1 VRQVA
6 RRISVVLLI
15 GFCAVA
21 GAIGFGMTPSD
32 TRRVRAFG
40 DTVRSWQHDPDY
52 RVVATQY
59 VTLGVDAM
67 QSRVCGL
74 SAGTLIMA
82 FRSLPGLPDYLA
94 VSDTSAAHYKAF
106 SEGDLSAYLHLAS
119 EQGAAD
125 GIATVEKLGRR
136 KDVSDA
142 DVVAFLAGFKLTV
155 PTVTDAG
162 AVAGVRRL
170 LADVDVATKPFLVR
184 GDVSTSLLSGVE
196 GNLATMTRAQQA
208 AEFAQFDSHIRA
220 TDPELWRSKQVS
232 DFLAGIWAQGYG
244 QIYLDGINAFFHIQ
258 HAARVAFVVGLLIGA
273 VLMVRRRTAPAAAV
287 ASAPRDTSPP
297 PVAAADQM

>member
-1 VRQVA
+1 VRRAA
-6 RRISVVLLI
+6 RRTGVVLLI
-15 GFCAVA
+15 GFCAVT

-32 TRRVRAFG
+32 ARRVRAFG
-40 DTVRSWQHDPDY
+40 DAVRSWQHDPDY
-52 RVVATQY
+52 RAVATQY

-106 SEGDLSAYLHLAS
+106 SEGDLSAYLHLSS

-125 GIATVEKLGRR
+125 GIAMIEQLGRP
-136 KDVSDA
+136 KDLTDA
-142 DVVAFLAGFKLTV
+142 DLVAFLAGFKLPV

-170 LADVDVATKPFLVR
+170 LADVDVSAKPFLVR

-208 AEFAQFDSHIRA
+208 AEFAQFDAHIRA

-244 QIYLDGINAFFHIQ
+244 QIYLDGINAFSRIQ
-258 HAARVAFVVGLLIGA
+258 QAARVAFVVGLLIA
-273 VLMVRRRTAPAAAV
+273 VVPMVRRRRVATPA
-287 ASAPRDTSPP
+287 
-297 PVAAADQM
+297 VAAAPPDATSTPVT

>member
-1 VRQVA
+1 VRRAA
-6 RRISVVLLI
+6 RRTGVVLLI
-15 GFCAVA
+15 GFCAVT

-32 TRRVRAFG
+32 ARRVRAFG
-40 DTVRSWQHDPDY
+40 DAVRSWQHDPDY
-52 RVVATQY
+52 RAVATQY

-74 SAGTLIMA
+74 SAGRLIMA

-106 SEGDLSAYLHLAS
+106 SEGDLSAYLHLSS

-125 GIATVEKLGRR
+125 GIAMIEQLGRP
-136 KDVSDA
+136 KDLTDA
-142 DVVAFLAGFKLTV
+142 DLVAFLAGFKLPV

-170 LADVDVATKPFLVR
+170 LADVDVSAKPFLVR

-208 AEFAQFDSHIRA
+208 AEFAQFDAHIRA

-244 QIYLDGINAFFHIQ
+244 QIYLDGINAFSRIQ
-258 HAARVAFVVGLLIGA
+258 QAARVAFVVGLLIA
-273 VLMVRRRTAPAAAV
+273 VVLIVRSRRVATPA
-287 ASAPRDTSPP
+287 
-297 PVAAADQM
+297 VAAAPPDATSTPVT